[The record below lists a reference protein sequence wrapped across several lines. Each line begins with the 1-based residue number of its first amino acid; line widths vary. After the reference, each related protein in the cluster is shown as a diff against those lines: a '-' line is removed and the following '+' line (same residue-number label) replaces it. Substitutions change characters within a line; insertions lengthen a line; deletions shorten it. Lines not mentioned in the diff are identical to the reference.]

1 MQIDITEEMIPQ
13 EWFEFVRSLSITD
26 IEVLAAVSEAIQEQ
40 AILQGRDY
48 DKTKK
53 VSEIVDRDWL
63 EALIE
68 RHKELARR

>member
-48 DKTKK
+48 DKNKK
-53 VSEIVDRDWL
+53 SFGDC
-63 EALIE
+63 
-68 RHKELARR
+68 

>member
-1 MQIDITEEMIPQ
+1 MQIDITEEMTPQ

-53 VSEIVDRDWL
+53 FRRL
-63 EALIE
+63 LIE
-68 RHKELARR
+68 IGLKR